1 MFIVQAIGAGIALLY
16 VALERLST
24 FAHRLAKRGQ
34 AAGQEEDTLKEH
46 TMRRE
51 ALYAVDGKS
60 QPPRSLNPAFAAAAA
75 NWVLMPLL
83 AQLKW
88 DHRN

>member
-1 MFIVQAIGAGIALLY
+1 
-16 VALERLST
+16 
-24 FAHRLAKRGQ
+24 
-34 AAGQEEDTLKEH
+34 
-46 TMRRE
+46 MRRE